1 MLKQKDLRLYFRF
14 SGKLLPLLPVIFLSF
29 VGLCGF
35 YAGDSKAAD
44 TSVDKSEQHAQE
56 RHGDQCAAPFTNNY
70 RKSIAFASFPRSVP
84 STSNAGALYK
94 VDRHLPL
101 LLSANMTTR
110 HSTLSPI
117 HIPEGLHNASY
128 QGEARAAAQT
138 QSLARKH
145 RTQFIV
151 SGEVKDMAM
160 VYPAKANAHGVFN
173 TIVNGAINMVNHGP
187 PGNTR
192 SRIFSFQLQ
201 LRDGFTGQVVL
212 DKYYETYGEWES
224 KQSPDIGFGS
234 PRFWQTDYGEKIQRL
249 VAKASDD
256 LAATVHCNPY
266 IARVDQRPGRQ
277 QIIIHSGA
285 SSGLRA
291 GDALELYQLVV
302 QPVTGEYDNFDTRLL
317 NHNTMVYL
325 TEVYP
330 SHSVAEI
337 GDDILLNGQY
347 LVMAP

>member
-14 SGKLLPLLPVIFLSF
+14 SGKLLPLLSAILLSF
-29 VGLCGF
+29 GGL
-35 YAGDSKAAD
+35 AGIYSGDAKAAD
-44 TSVDKSEQHAQE
+44 TSVDKSEQQAQE
-56 RHGDQCAAPFTNNY
+56 RHGDQCAVPFTNNY

-84 STSNAGALYK
+84 TTSNAGALYK

-117 HIPEGLHNASY
+117 HMPEGLYSASH
-128 QGEARAAAQT
+128 QGEARTAAQI
-138 QSLARKH
+138 QLLARKH

-151 SGEVKDMAM
+151 SGEVKDMSM
-160 VYPAKANAHGVFN
+160 VYPAKANAHGAYNAF
-173 TIVNGAINMVNHGP
+173 VNGANNLFNWGA

-201 LRDGFTGQVVL
+201 LRDGFTGQVVF
-212 DKYYETYGEWES
+212 DQHYETYGKWDSQE
-224 KQSPDIGFGS
+224 SPDIGFGS
-234 PRFWQTDYGEKIQRL
+234 PRFWQTDYGEKIQHL

-277 QIIIHSGA
+277 QVIIHSGA

-302 QPVTGEYDNFDTRLL
+302 QPVTGEYDSFDTRLV

-337 GDDILLNGQY
+337 GHDVLLNGQY
-347 LVMAP
+347 LAMAP